1 MLTVACVFVR
11 GHVPFTVEY
20 VAKLRAMTAK
30 HLARPHRFVCL
41 TDRPD
46 WMPDGVE
53 PIEVPPVPAKVFA
66 WWAKVSLFNPS
77 FDLGDRTLYLDLDV
91 VIVDALDPI
100 VDFPAP
106 FALIP
111 DAGTFKPKTSHAVV
125 KRFNSS
131 VMVFDQGAGLK
142 LAGCDVRKAS
152 QRLWGDQDLIG
163 EQLPDLA
170 TMPLEW
176 FPRLSALKEHPP
188 TPPAK
193 VVLAKVPKNH
203 VAADLYPWFGHAWRA
218 A

>member
-1 MLTVACVFVR
+1 MISVCCVFVKAN
-11 GHVPFTVEY
+11 VPYTVEY
-20 VAKLRAMTAK
+20 VAKLRAMVQK

-41 TDRPD
+41 TDRPEIL
-46 WMPDGVE
+46 PRGVE
-53 PIEVPPVPAKVFA
+53 SVHVSLSAGSMG
-66 WWAKVSLFNPS
+66 WWAKLSLFAPIGLS
-77 FDLGDRTLYLDLDV
+77 DRILYLDLDT

-111 DAGTFKPKTSHAVV
+111 DAGTFKPKTSHQVV

-131 VMVFDQGAGLK
+131 VMVWDRGVNARLFDTFDA
-142 LAGCDVRKAS
+142 KADP
-152 QRLWGDQDLIG
+152 RRYWGDQDLIG
-163 EQLPDLA
+163 DRMPEAA

-176 FPRLSALKEHPP
+176 FPRLSALKEHAPVPP
-188 TPPAK
+188 VK

-203 VAADLYPWFGHAWRA
+203 VAADLYPWFGNAWRA